1 MLTKY
6 IIAYIIIINIITYIA
21 YAYDKHQAKRH
32 KWRVRES
39 TLLFLALAMGSI
51 GALAAMY
58 TTRHKTKHK
67 KFTVGVPLLLIL
79 NIMMLVFL
87 VYIIP

>member
-6 IIAYIIIINIITYIA
+6 IVAYIIIINVITYIV
-21 YAYDKHQAKRH
+21 YAYDKNQAKKH

-39 TLLFLALAMGSI
+39 TLLFLAFAMGSV

-58 TTRHKTKHK
+58 ITIHKTKHK
-67 KFTVGVPLLLIL
+67 KFTIGVPLLLIL
-79 NIMMLVFL
+79 NIIILIFL
-87 VYIIP
+87 KTIET

>member
-6 IIAYIIIINIITYIA
+6 IIAYIIIINIITYIV
-21 YAYDKHQAKRH
+21 YAYDKHQAKKH

-58 TTRHKTKHK
+58 TTRHKTRHK

-87 VYIIP
+87 VYMD